1 MSRSPLLPHRAP
13 QPSPLPVERP
23 LPEEVPLALVYN
35 GSTLAVMMGTPED
48 LEDFATGFSLS
59 EGIVTGPAEL
69 GEIEVLRHPSGI
81 ELRMWLP
88 NNQAH
93 KLAARRRA
101 VTGPVG
107 CGLCGIDSLD
117 QALRQPPPLPD
128 DRLHLTQADLTAAME
143 GLRACQP
150 LHDETRAVHAA
161 GFYIPGRGIVAAR
174 EDVAIIYPVHPN
186 PNVTGVM
193 REALSDC
200 ENIAL
205 IEPLDYLNFVA
216 MMEASTVMLTDSGG
230 IQEEAPSL
238 GKPVLVMRGTAL
250 ARRLVA
256 AGTSLLVGADAARI
270 VAETNRLLDD
280 PAAYDAMARAHNPY
294 GDGAASQRIAQIIA
308 SVHD

>member
-88 NNQAH
+88 DNQAH

-174 EDVAIIYPVHPN
+174 EYVGRHN
-186 PNVTGVM
+186 
-193 REALSDC
+193 ALDKLC
-200 ENIAL
+200 
-205 IEPLDYLNFVA
+205 
-216 MMEASTVMLTDSGG
+216 G
-230 IQEEAPSL
+230 
-238 GKPVLVMRGTAL
+238 AL
-250 ARRLVA
+250 ARSGIAPETGAVVLTSRVSVDMVQKCAMFGAPCLIAASAPTTAGVA
-256 AGTSLLVGADAARI
+256 LAETAGITLAARAKSGRAQ
-270 VAETNRLLDD
+270 VFTH
-280 PAAYDAMARAHNPY
+280 PA
-294 GDGAASQRIAQIIA
+294 RILTGGPQ
-308 SVHD
+308 

>member
-117 QALRQPPPLPD
+117 QALRQPTPLPD

-174 EDVAIIYPVHPN
+174 EDVVRHN
-186 PNVTGVM
+186 
-193 REALSDC
+193 ALDKLC
-200 ENIAL
+200 
-205 IEPLDYLNFVA
+205 
-216 MMEASTVMLTDSGG
+216 G
-230 IQEEAPSL
+230 
-238 GKPVLVMRGTAL
+238 AL
-250 ARRLVA
+250 ARSGIAPETGAVVLTSRVSVDMVQKCAMFGAPCLIAASAPTTAGVA
-256 AGTSLLVGADAARI
+256 LAETAGITLAARAKSGRAQ
-270 VAETNRLLDD
+270 VFTH
-280 PAAYDAMARAHNPY
+280 PA
-294 GDGAASQRIAQIIA
+294 RILTGGPQ
-308 SVHD
+308 

>member
-59 EGIVTGPAEL
+59 EGIVTRPADL

-174 EDVAIIYPVHPN
+174 EDVGRHN
-186 PNVTGVM
+186 
-193 REALSDC
+193 ALDKLC
-200 ENIAL
+200 
-205 IEPLDYLNFVA
+205 
-216 MMEASTVMLTDSGG
+216 G
-230 IQEEAPSL
+230 
-238 GKPVLVMRGTAL
+238 AL
-250 ARRLVA
+250 ARSGIAPETGAVVLTSRVSVDMVQKCAMFGAPCLIAASAPTTAGVA
-256 AGTSLLVGADAARI
+256 LAETAGITLAARAKSGRAQ
-270 VAETNRLLDD
+270 VFTH
-280 PAAYDAMARAHNPY
+280 PA
-294 GDGAASQRIAQIIA
+294 RILTGGPQ
-308 SVHD
+308 

>member
-174 EDVAIIYPVHPN
+174 EDVGRHN
-186 PNVTGVM
+186 
-193 REALSDC
+193 ALDKLC
-200 ENIAL
+200 
-205 IEPLDYLNFVA
+205 
-216 MMEASTVMLTDSGG
+216 G
-230 IQEEAPSL
+230 
-238 GKPVLVMRGTAL
+238 AL
-250 ARRLVA
+250 ARSGIAPETGAVVLTSRVSVDMVQKCAMFGAPCLIAASAPTTAGVA
-256 AGTSLLVGADAARI
+256 LAETAGITLAARAKSGRAQ
-270 VAETNRLLDD
+270 VFTH
-280 PAAYDAMARAHNPY
+280 PA
-294 GDGAASQRIAQIIA
+294 RILTGGPQ
-308 SVHD
+308 

>member
-69 GEIEVLRHPSGI
+69 GEIEVLRHPSGM

-174 EDVAIIYPVHPN
+174 EDVGRHN
-186 PNVTGVM
+186 
-193 REALSDC
+193 ALDKLC
-200 ENIAL
+200 
-205 IEPLDYLNFVA
+205 
-216 MMEASTVMLTDSGG
+216 G
-230 IQEEAPSL
+230 
-238 GKPVLVMRGTAL
+238 AL
-250 ARRLVA
+250 ARSGIAPETGAVVLTSRVSVDMVQKCAMFGAPCLIAASAPTTAGVA
-256 AGTSLLVGADAARI
+256 LAETAGITLAARAKSGRAQ
-270 VAETNRLLDD
+270 VFTH
-280 PAAYDAMARAHNPY
+280 PA
-294 GDGAASQRIAQIIA
+294 RILTGGPQ
-308 SVHD
+308 